1 MINTN
6 MTESSNQNL
15 QVLGQK
21 KSKNGREM
29 HGVYAKVDYPFDLN
43 NFPEEE
49 EEFKSNKLFSSFV
62 VGENFRSK
70 AIDR

>member
-1 MINTN
+1 

-15 QVLGQK
+15 QVIRQK
-21 KSKNGREM
+21 KSKNGSEM

-49 EEFKSNKLFSSFV
+49 EEELPPKK
-62 VGENFRSK
+62 
-70 AIDR
+70 